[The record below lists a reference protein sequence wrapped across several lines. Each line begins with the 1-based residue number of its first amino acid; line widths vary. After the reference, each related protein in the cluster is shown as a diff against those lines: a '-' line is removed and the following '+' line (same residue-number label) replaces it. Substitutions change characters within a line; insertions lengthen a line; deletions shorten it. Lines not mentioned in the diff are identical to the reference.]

1 MKISLRQITGNVWPV
16 TVLRLALGVLFVV
29 SAVGKLQHQDLFIDA
44 VLKYGMLPDGL
55 ARFYGT
61 VLPWAELF
69 IGCSLVLGIFS
80 VFASAVCIPLIASFT
95 VANIYAL
102 FRYVGEACDCLGGLV
117 RLSHPAAL
125 AIDIAMLL
133 VAALLLYHRAKANS
147 LGLGRFLGKGKDIPG
162 LRGSARFVLGVTIIV
177 IAMIVAV
184 SLWGTPKS
192 KLDTDIDSDLQY
204 EKVVVVF
211 FRKGNPAGLDIIMD
225 LEQQYQSVSFRRVNC
240 EQQPNAEEELNVH
253 IAVEEFNVHIFP
265 TTLVITG
272 KKRGG
277 YIEPWR
283 LEGPLNEAD
292 LIAAIDEVLASRT

>member
-16 TVLRLALGVLFVV
+16 TVLRLALGVLFII
-29 SAVGKLQHQDLFIDA
+29 SAVGKLEYQSVFIDDL
-44 VLKYGMLPDGL
+44 LKYGLLPEGL

-69 IGCSLVLGIFS
+69 IGCSLVLGLFS
-80 VFASAVCIPLIASFT
+80 TFASALTIPLVISFIIAN
-95 VANIYAL
+95 VYAL
-102 FRYVGEACDCLGGLV
+102 FHDVGEFCSCLGGLV
-117 RLSHPAAL
+117 QLSHPAAL

-162 LRGSARFVLGVTIIV
+162 LRGSAKVVLGVTIIV

-192 KLDTDIDSDLQY
+192 PLDTEIDSALDY
-204 EKVVVVF
+204 DNVVVVF
-211 FRKGNPAGLDIIMD
+211 FWKGNTDGLGIIMD
-225 LEQQYQSVSFRRVNC
+225 LEQQYQSVSFIRVNC
-240 EQQPNAEEELNVH
+240 EDQPD
-253 IAVEEFNVHIFP
+253 AVEEFNVQTFP

-272 KKRGG
+272 KNRGG
-277 YIEPWR
+277 YIIKHPR
-283 LEGPLNEAD
+283 LEGPLNKAD
-292 LIAAIDEVLASRT
+292 LVAAID

>member
-16 TVLRLALGVLFVV
+16 TVLRLALGVLFII
-29 SAVGKLQHQDLFIDA
+29 SAVGKLEYQSVFIDDL
-44 VLKYGMLPDGL
+44 LKYGLLPDGL

-69 IGCSLVLGIFS
+69 IGCSLVLGLFS
-80 VFASAVCIPLIASFT
+80 TFASALTIPLVISFIIAN
-95 VANIYAL
+95 VYAL
-102 FRYVGEACDCLGGLV
+102 FHDVGEFCSCLGGLV
-117 RLSHPAAL
+117 QLSHPAAL

-162 LRGSARFVLGVTIIV
+162 LRGSAKVVLGVTIIV

-192 KLDTDIDSDLQY
+192 PLDTEIDSALDY
-204 EKVVVVF
+204 DKVVVVF
-211 FRKGNPAGLDIIMD
+211 FWKGNTDGLGIIMD
-225 LEQQYQSVSFRRVNC
+225 LEQQYQYQSVSFIRVNC
-240 EQQPNAEEELNVH
+240 EDQPD
-253 IAVEEFNVHIFP
+253 AVEEFNVRTFP
-265 TTLVITG
+265 TTLVIMG
-272 KKRGG
+272 KNRGG
-277 YIEPWR
+277 YIEYRR
-283 LEGPLNEAD
+283 LKGPLNNEDKED

>member
-16 TVLRLALGVLFVV
+16 TVLRLALGVLFII
-29 SAVGKLQHQDLFIDA
+29 SAVGKLEYQSVFIDDL
-44 VLKYGMLPDGL
+44 LKYGLLPDGL

-69 IGCSLVLGIFS
+69 IGCSLVLGLFS
-80 VFASAVCIPLIASFT
+80 TFASALTIPLVISFIIAN
-95 VANIYAL
+95 VYAL
-102 FRYVGEACDCLGGLV
+102 FHDVGEFCSCLGGLV
-117 RLSHPAAL
+117 QLSHPAAL

-162 LRGSARFVLGVTIIV
+162 LRGSAKVVLGVTIIV

-192 KLDTDIDSDLQY
+192 PLDTEIDSALDY
-204 EKVVVVF
+204 DKVVVVF
-211 FRKGNPAGLDIIMD
+211 FWKGNPAGLGIIMD
-225 LEQQYQSVSFRRVNC
+225 LEQQYQSASFIRVNC
-240 EQQPNAEEELNVH
+240 EDQPD
-253 IAVEEFNVHIFP
+253 AVEEFNVQTFP

-272 KKRGG
+272 RNRGG
-277 YIEPWR
+277 YIKYRR
-283 LEGPLNEAD
+283 LEGPLNKAD
-292 LIAAIDEVLASRT
+292 LVAAIDEVLASRT